1 MSKISSS
8 LIVVFFLMGILF
20 SGKGYAIPAAPY
32 VHTLHQTDGT
42 AFTARQWGDEDSHGW
57 ETEDGHTIVFDEV
70 LNSWTYALPGKEGGL
85 VSSSMVV
92 GRDSPPV
99 GAAKHIRAVNQDGFY
114 PSMRLARETAAK
126 VVPPTGTANIP
137 VILVNF
143 SDTTTTYTSGNFNT
157 LLFGA
162 GNYSMK
168 DYYEE
173 VSYGAFSVSAG
184 AGGLVGWYNASN
196 THNYYGQNY
205 LGSDRW
211 PGTLVREAAAAAD
224 AAGFNF
230 APYDQDGDCYVD
242 ALNVVHQGSGEEASG
257 VSTDI
262 WSHRWSLNSAFFY
275 GRSSGG
281 EYTTNDACIAN
292 PSLKIKVNDYV
303 IQPEKLWG
311 DITTVG
317 VFVHEYGHALGLP
330 DLYDTDG
337 SSQGIGNWSLMA
349 GGSWTYVTRSGDR
362 PSHMDA
368 WSKYRLGWVT
378 PTQVSGT
385 LANEPIQQAAT
396 AADVY
401 KFLSGNTLSGEYFLV
416 ENRQKAGFD
425 AGLPGSGLL
434 VWHIDGDTISS
445 KMNANTVNDYECY
458 PGGPSCSTGHY
469 GVALVQ
475 ADNLWELEKNI
486 DRGDGGDPFPGSTGK
501 TSFTDSSSPNSRFY
515 NGTPSNVSITGISAS
530 GPTMTATLSLPI
542 IPHFEEDD
550 PAIQYSGNWAV
561 YNCASCSGGA
571 LKYSGQTG
579 AYAQFQFSGTG
590 IKWIVKKAK
599 MLGKAK
605 VYLDG
610 TYMGMVDLY
619 NSTPQYQVVLQKT
632 GLSAG
637 NHTLRIEVSGQKNS
651 KSTGY
656 YIDVDAFEVVP

>member
-1 MSKISSS
+1 MSKIFSSFIAV
-8 LIVVFFLMGILF
+8 LFLMGTVF
-20 SGKGYAIPAAPY
+20 SDNGYAVPAAPY
-32 VHTLHQTDGT
+32 IHTLQQADGMNIK
-42 AFTARQWGDEDSHGW
+42 ARQWGDEDLHGW
-57 ETEDGHTIVFDEV
+57 ETEDGYTIIFDGG
-70 LNSWTYALPGKEGGL
+70 LNSWTYALPGKDGGL

-92 GRDSPPV
+92 GRDHPPV
-99 GAAKHIRAVNQDGFY
+99 GAAKHIRAVDQAGLRL
-114 PSMRLARETAAK
+114 SMRLARETVGK

-143 SDTTTTYTSGNFNT
+143 SDTTTAYTSANFNT

-162 GNYSMK
+162 GNHSMK

-173 VSYGAFSVSAG
+173 VSYGTFSVSSG
-184 AGGLVGWYNASN
+184 PGGVVGWYNVSN

-211 PGTLVREAAAAAD
+211 PGTIVREAAAAAD

-242 ALNVVHQGSGEEASG
+242 ALNVIHQGSGEEASG

-262 WSHRWSLNSAFFY
+262 WSHRWDLNSAFY
-275 GRSSGG
+275 SGRSNGG
-281 EYTTNDACIAN
+281 AYTTNDACTAN
-292 PSLKIKVNDYV
+292 PLVKVKVNDYV

-311 DITTVG
+311 DIATVG

-337 SSQGIGNWSLMA
+337 SSEGIGNWSLMA

-378 PTQVSGT
+378 PVQVSGT
-385 LANEPIQQAAT
+385 LTNEPIQQAAT

-401 KFLSGNTLSGEYFLV
+401 KFLGGEPLSGEYFLV

-434 VWHIDGDTISS
+434 IWHIDGNTIST
-445 KMNANTVNDYECY
+445 KMNANTVNNYECY
-458 PGGPSCSTGHY
+458 PGGPSCSTDHF

-475 ADNLWELEKNI
+475 ADNLWEMEKNI
-486 DRGDGGDPFPGSTGK
+486 DRGDGGDPHPGSTGK
-501 TSFTDSSSPNSRFY
+501 TSFTDSSSPNSRLY
-515 NGTPSNVSITGISAS
+515 NGNPSNVSMTGISAS
-530 GPTMTATLSLPI
+530 GPTMTATLSVPI
-542 IPHFEEDD
+542 ITHFEEDD
-550 PAIQYSGNWAV
+550 PAISYSGNWAV
-561 YNCASCSGGA
+561 HSCASCSGGA

-579 AYAQFQFSGTG
+579 AYAHFPFSGTG
-590 IKWIVKKAK
+590 IKWIVTKAK

-619 NSTPQYQVVLQKT
+619 NSTPHYQVVLQKT

-637 NHTLRIEVSGQKNS
+637 NHTLRIEVSGQKNAS
-651 KSTGY
+651 STGY
-656 YIDVDAFEVVP
+656 YIDIDAFEVMP